1 MQAVLD
7 NSTRT
12 SLSPLSQNKQ
22 VWLRNDTLTVQKP
35 THENT
40 KCNTDGQIKAKS
52 QSK

>member
-1 MQAVLD
+1 MNVIYCKQSVSKSIMQAVLD

-22 VWLRNDTLTVQKP
+22 VWPGNDTLIVQKP

-40 KCNTDGQIKAKS
+40 K
-52 QSK
+52 